1 MRISSSSAKKV
12 TVTVSLVCAMA
23 FSSERSIASNWN
35 TEYTRI
41 SDEQT
46 FRNYIVGKV
55 IDGRC
60 TVVLT
65 PQNAMNGT
73 CKDGK

>member
-1 MRISSSSAKKV
+1 MEKRALIMRISSSSAKKV

-35 TEYTRI
+35 AEYTRI

-46 FRNYIVGKV
+46 F
-55 IDGRC
+55 
-60 TVVLT
+60 
-65 PQNAMNGT
+65 
-73 CKDGK
+73 

>member
-1 MRISSSSAKKV
+1 MEKRALIMRISSSSAKKV

-23 FSSERSIASNWN
+23 FSGERSIASNWN

-46 FRNYIVGKV
+46 F
-55 IDGRC
+55 
-60 TVVLT
+60 
-65 PQNAMNGT
+65 
-73 CKDGK
+73 